1 MNNYYEIESS
11 PILQRIDIEPGMSF
25 TVHAGAQTRL
35 VCQAGSALFT
45 QTIGWAGGAPIQI
58 CQGLYAGDMSEVESS
73 GWVLVR
79 AGIEGARLRVE
90 LAPECSG
97 LIARSFRWLR
107 SALHPRPI
115 NANA

>member
-1 MNNYYEIESS
+1 MNTYYEIESS
-11 PILQRIDIEPGMSF
+11 PILQRIDIEPGMSY
-25 TVHAGAQTRL
+25 TIHAGARTQL
-35 VCQAGSALFT
+35 VCQAGSLLFT
-45 QTIGWAGGAPIQI
+45 QTIGWAGGKPIQI
-58 CQGLYAGDMSEVESS
+58 CRGLYAGDMSEVESS

-90 LAPECSG
+90 LAPERPH
-97 LIARSFRWLR
+97 LILRGFNWLR